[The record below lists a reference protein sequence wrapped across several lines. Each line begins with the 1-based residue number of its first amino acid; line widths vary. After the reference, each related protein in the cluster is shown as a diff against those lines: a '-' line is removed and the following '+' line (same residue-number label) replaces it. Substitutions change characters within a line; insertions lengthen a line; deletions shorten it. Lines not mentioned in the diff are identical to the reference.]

1 MEEAIDKSMRIRLR
15 RLRMGILSY
24 AMFLLPLVYSV
35 QQGWTAFA
43 YEGLLGYVIV
53 AAGLNLLFYLAIR
66 SGWSLRLRDPS
77 MTLAQIAAAQALAL
91 VMVRYGGE
99 ARGVLLL
106 LFVAASFFGI
116 FALNTRQMLMLTG
129 ATLAGYALFIVLP
142 EVDEPGFR
150 FEILR
155 FLTLAMILVWLS
167 LLGGYVA
174 GLRERLVVSLARLRA
189 LASHDELTGLYNRR
203 QLMEI
208 LHREQERATRYDTPF
223 AIGIL
228 DIDHFKSINDR
239 YGHEVGDEALRQFAR
254 RLRGLSRQMD
264 WIARDT
270 EASPEGTF
278 GRLGGEEFLL
288 VLPHAQL
295 PGARA
300 CLERIRMAISAE
312 PLPTSAGP
320 LPVSFSAGIA
330 VYRAGEE
337 ASDTLRRA
345 DAALYRA
352 KRLGRNR
359 IEDEDVEPLPAGATI
374 DRAPL
379 R

>member
-1 MEEAIDKSMRIRLR
+1 MKQVIDQPMRTRLR
-15 RLRMGILSY
+15 RLRMGFLSY
-24 AMFLLPLVYSV
+24 IMFLLPLVYSV
-35 QQGWTAFA
+35 EQGWTAFA
-43 YEGLLGYVIV
+43 YGGLLGFCV
-53 AAGLNLLFYLAIR
+53 AAVVLNLLFYLAIR

-77 MTLAQIAAAQALAL
+77 MTVAQIAAAQVLAL

-116 FALNTRQMLMLTG
+116 FGLNTRQMLGLTG
-129 ATLAGYALFIVLP
+129 ATLAGYALFILLP
-142 EVDEPGFR
+142 EVDEPTFL
-150 FEILR
+150 FELLR

-174 GLRERLVVSLARLRA
+174 GLRERLVASHARLRA

-203 QLMEI
+203 HLLEI
-208 LHREQERATRYDTPF
+208 LRREQERANRYDTPF
-223 AIGIL
+223 AVSIL
-228 DIDHFKSINDR
+228 DIDHFKSVNDR
-239 YGHEVGDEALRQFAR
+239 YGHEVGDEALQQFAQ
-254 RLRGLSRQMD
+254 RLREHSRQMD
-264 WIARDT
+264 WVARDAET
-270 EASPEGTF
+270 PQEGTF

-288 VLPHAQL
+288 VLPHAHL

-300 CLERIRMAISAE
+300 CLERVRKAIAAE

-330 VYRAGEE
+330 VYRASEE
-337 ASDTLRRA
+337 AADTLRRA

-352 KRLGRNR
+352 KRHGRNR
-359 IEDEDVEPLPAGATI
+359 TEDEEPLPVP
-374 DRAPL
+374 RHP
-379 R
+379 